1 MNIEVGKFYRNCHNQ
16 KVEVVRLFESR
27 IGPSLLGI
35 YTYID
40 GGTFGGWDLISTAS
54 EKWTPW
60 IDEPAIPWDSVP
72 DWCQWWVVDAD
83 GDQKFF
89 SEEPVNV
96 GLFWVRKTD
105 KKGFVLI
112 PDTHRIPYVGDWRE
126 SLRQRPG
133 KEESK

>member
-1 MNIEVGKFYRNCHNQ
+1 MTTIEVGKCYKTKHGQ
-16 KVEVVRLFESR
+16 KVEVVRFFKSENDDAL
-27 IGPSLLGI
+27 IGI
-35 YTYID
+35 YTD
-40 GGTFGGWDLISTAS
+40 VGGYVKGGWDLVDQAS
-54 EKWTPW
+54 QNWTPW

-72 DWCQWWVVDAD
+72 DWCQWWAVDSD

-89 SEEPVNV
+89 SAEPVNV

-105 KKGFVLI
+105 KKGFVII

-133 KEESK
+133 KEVK